1 MLMEEG
7 MKNRTMIAA
16 VLVALPFAATGA
28 PESYTID
35 PPHSIPQFQL
45 DYIGFTTIRG
55 RFERTSGTFTIDRA
69 AKTGSVEFVID
80 AASVTT
86 GDTQRGS
93 RPRTRDEHL
102 RTADFF
108 NVAEFPRLTFK
119 GSAVKFNGDAPA
131 RVDGQLTILGVT
143 RPVTLTV
150 ERWKCGTHPF
160 YKKEACGADAIA
172 RIKRSEFGMKYG
184 IPALGDEVML
194 HIGVLGMKD

>member
-1 MLMEEG
+1 
-7 MKNRTMIAA
+7 MKNGTSIVAA
-16 VLVALPFAATGA
+16 ALALPIAATGA
-28 PESYTID
+28 PESYTMD
-35 PPHSIPQFQL
+35 PPHSIPQFEL

-55 RFERTSGTFTIDRA
+55 RFDKTSGKFTIDRA
-69 AKTGSVEFVID
+69 AKTGSVEFAID

-86 GDTQRGS
+86 GDTERGS

-119 GSAVKFNGDAPA
+119 GAAVRFNGDAP
-131 RVDGQLTILGVT
+131 VQIDGQLTILGVT
-143 RPVTLTV
+143 RPVSLKV

-160 YKKEACGADAIA
+160 YKREACGGDAVA
-172 RIKRSEFGMKYG
+172 KVKRSEFGMKYG
-184 IPALGDEVML
+184 IPALGDEVTL

>member
-1 MLMEEG
+1 MNKRSMMAAAL
-7 MKNRTMIAA
+7 TLALPLAA
-16 VLVALPFAATGA
+16 VGA
-28 PESYTID
+28 PESYTMD
-35 PPHSIPQFQL
+35 PPHSIPQFEL

-55 RFERTSGTFTIDRA
+55 RFDKTSGKFTIDRA
-69 AKTGSVEFVID
+69 ARTGSVDFVIE

-86 GDTQRGS
+86 GDTERGN

-119 GSAVKFNGDAPA
+119 STAVSFQGEAPA
-131 RVDGQLTILGVT
+131 QIDGQLTMLGVT
-143 RPVTLTV
+143 RPVSLKV

-160 YKKEACGADAIA
+160 YKKEACGADATA

-184 IPALGDEVML
+184 IPALGDEVTL
-194 HIGVLGMKD
+194 HIGVLGLKD